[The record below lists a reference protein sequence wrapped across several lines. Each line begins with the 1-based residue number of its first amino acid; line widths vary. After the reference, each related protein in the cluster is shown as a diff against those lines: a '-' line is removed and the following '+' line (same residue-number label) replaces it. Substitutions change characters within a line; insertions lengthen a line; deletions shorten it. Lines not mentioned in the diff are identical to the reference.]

1 MAPAKTT
8 PEVSTA
14 ASAASA
20 PSVDATP
27 RYALQLGT
35 ATDAGTERENN
46 EDCCG
51 TFVENEARA
60 LVAVAD
66 GVSGEEGGE
75 IASSTAIEVA
85 LRAYQ
90 ESSVAWDVPKRLHR
104 AVQQANIDIHD
115 RALVVTELRRM
126 ATTLTALVVDGPMA
140 HVAHVGDSRL
150 YLIRDGSIVQK
161 TKDHTVAA
169 DRRRM
174 GMISAERAREHPGRS
189 VLTRSLGRELIA
201 AVDRIA
207 FPVASG
213 DTLLV
218 CSDGL
223 YNVLADEEILAI
235 ASGKEP
241 TVACAALLDAA
252 NTRGTPDNLTTAI
265 IRVTGT
271 VGEPPPGGL
280 RSLVSRLLGI

>member
-1 MAPAKTT
+1 MPT
-8 PEVSTA
+8 
-14 ASAASA
+14 A
-20 PSVDATP
+20 PSSEQAAEAP
-27 RYALQLGT
+27 RYEVRMAT

-46 EDCCG
+46 EDFCG
-51 TFVENEARA
+51 TFAESGSRF

-75 IASSTAIEVA
+75 IASRTAIEVT
-85 LRAYQ
+85 LKTYS
-90 ESSVAWDVPKRLHR
+90 ESNAAWDVPKRLHR

-150 YLIRDGSIVQK
+150 YLLRGGIIVQK

-169 DRRRM
+169 ERRRM
-174 GMISAERAREHPGRS
+174 GVLSAEKAKDHPGRS
-189 VLTRSLGRELIA
+189 ILTRSLGRELIA

-207 FPVASG
+207 FPLEGG
-213 DTLLV
+213 DSLVV

-223 YNVLADEEILAI
+223 YNVLADPEILEI
-235 ASGKEP
+235 ADGKDP
-241 TVACAALLDAA
+241 DTACAALLEAA
-252 NTRGTPDNLTTAI
+252 NSRGTPDNLTAAMV
-265 IRVTGT
+265 RVTGD
-271 VGEPPPGGL
+271 VGAPPPGGL
-280 RSLVSRLLGI
+280 RGLVSRLLGI

>member
-1 MAPAKTT
+1 METPAT
-8 PEVSTA
+8 PSSE
-14 ASAASA
+14 
-20 PSVDATP
+20 TP
-27 RYALQLGT
+27 RYEVELAT
-35 ATDAGTERENN
+35 ASDAGTERPAN

-51 TFVENEARA
+51 SYVESETRV
-60 LVAVAD
+60 LIAVAD

-75 IASSTAIEVA
+75 IASRAAIDVT
-85 LRAYQ
+85 LRSFR
-90 ESSVAWDVPKRLHR
+90 ESAASIDPAKRLHR

-150 YLIRDGSIVQK
+150 YILREGTIVQK

-169 DRRRM
+169 DRRRL

-189 VLTRSLGRELIA
+189 ILTRSLGRELIA

-207 FPVASG
+207 FPLASG
-213 DTLLV
+213 DCLLI

-223 YNVLADEEILAI
+223 YNVLADDELREIVT
-235 ASGKEP
+235 GKPAAE
-241 TVACAALLDAA
+241 ACAALLDAA
-252 NTRGTPDNLTTAI
+252 NTRGTPDNLTAAVV
-265 IRVTGT
+265 RVTGL
-271 VGEPPPGGL
+271 VGSPPPGGL
-280 RSLVSRLLGI
+280 RGLVSRLIGV

>member
-1 MAPAKTT
+1 MPPVTPN
-8 PEVSTA
+8 PEVP
-14 ASAASA
+14 SA
-20 PSVDATP
+20 PGGVKGAPP
-27 RYALQLGT
+27 RYALELAT

-46 EDCCG
+46 EDFCG
-51 TFVENEARA
+51 TFVESDQRV

-75 IASSTAIEVA
+75 IASRTAIEVTV
-85 LRAYQ
+85 RAYE
-90 ESSVAWDVPKRLHR
+90 ESSTAWEVAKRLHR

-150 YLIRDGSIVQK
+150 YLIRDGVIVQK

-169 DRRRM
+169 DRRRL
-174 GMISAERAREHPGRS
+174 GMISAERARSHPGRS
-189 VLTRSLGRELIA
+189 VLTRSLGRALIA

-213 DTLLV
+213 DALVV

-223 YNVLADEEILAI
+223 YNVLADEEILDLA
-235 ASGKEP
+235 
-241 TVACAALLDAA
+241 
-252 NTRGTPDNLTTAI
+252 
-265 IRVTGT
+265 
-271 VGEPPPGGL
+271 
-280 RSLVSRLLGI
+280 